1 MQHFDFE
8 ISDFFEL
15 TPDLVWIAGK
25 DGFLKKIN
33 PAVKLKLGYT
43 EAELYASPIS
53 VFIHPEDRDIT
64 LLNRMKLF
72 NGEVLH
78 NFCNRYITKA
88 GEIIWLE
95 WTSVYIAQKEIVF
108 AIAKDITQRK
118 LIEIEVEDNY
128 IKFKNLT
135 SHFKNNIEKDRK
147 YFAYE
152 LHEELAQ
159 LVAVVNMDLGWMAN
173 NTVGMPGKFKEK
185 IDHASAVSK
194 LLIRT
199 IQRLSFAIS
208 PQMLDNFGL
217 DSTLDWL
224 CKEFTVLYGIKC
236 SYHAA
241 YDESSLPE
249 EIKIDF
255 FRICQDSLTAVLD
268 HEQASAINIS
278 IVDRNNLISLSI
290 TDTGKGFI
298 TDKDYQKEGFSKIS
312 QRAASINAVLEL
324 KTESVFENGIFLQME
339 KQHLDLG

>member
-1 MQHFDFE
+1 MQNFDFE
-8 ISDFFEL
+8 VSDFFEL

-53 VFIHPEDRDIT
+53 VFIHPEDREIT
-64 LLNRMKLF
+64 LTNRIKLF

-78 NFCNRYITKA
+78 NFCNRYVTKA

-95 WTSVYIAQKEIVF
+95 WTSVYIAEKEIVF

-118 LIEIEVEDNY
+118 LIEAEVEENY
-128 IKFKNLT
+128 IKFKSLT
-135 SHFKNNIEKDRK
+135 SHFKNNIEQDRK

-173 NTVGMPGKFKEK
+173 NTPDMPGKFKEK

-208 PQMLDNFGL
+208 PQMLDNLGL
-217 DSTLDWL
+217 DATLDWL
-224 CKEFTVLYGIKC
+224 CKEFTVLYGINC

-241 YDESSLPE
+241 YDESNLPE
-249 EIKIDF
+249 EMKIDF
-255 FRICQDSLTAVLD
+255 FRICQDSLIAVLN
-268 HEQASAINIS
+268 HEQASNIK
-278 IVDRNNLISLSI
+278 IKIEEQNNVITLSI
-290 TDTGKGFI
+290 TDTGNGFV
-298 TDKDYQKEGFSKIS
+298 TDKEFQKEGISKIS
-312 QRAASINAVLEL
+312 QRAASINAVLQL
-324 KTESVFENGIFLQME
+324 KTESIDENGIFMQME
-339 KQHLDLG
+339 LQ